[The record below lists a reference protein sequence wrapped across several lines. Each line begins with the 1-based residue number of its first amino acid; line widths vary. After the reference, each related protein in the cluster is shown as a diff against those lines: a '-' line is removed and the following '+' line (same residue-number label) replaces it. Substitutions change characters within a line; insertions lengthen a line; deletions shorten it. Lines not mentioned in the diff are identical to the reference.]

1 MNKHTPGPWR
11 IGKHPSEVI
20 ADMPATPPFDGMT
33 DESVKHYGGYL
44 IAESCGYANARLV
57 AAAPEL
63 LAALQDCV
71 TVMEKDLAGLRVIQP
86 ELNQARAALAA
97 ARGDL

>member
-1 MNKHTPGPWR
+1 MNKHTPGPWHAKGPDDFWDFN
-11 IGKHPSEVI
+11 ILH
-20 ADMPATPPFDGMT
+20 DGDSLAVAAVVSNMRPL
-33 DESVKHYGGYL
+33 DEIS
-44 IAESCGYANARLV
+44 ANARLV

-71 TVMEKDLAGLRVIQP
+71 AVMELDLAGLRVIQP

-97 ARGDL
+97 ARGDQ